1 MENFLSVDAYC
12 IDQNSHTRK
21 IINPN
26 QNMDQ
31 NQQTE
36 EQEIDLLELA
46 RKLWRRRK
54 SFYKSCGIAVVV
66 ALVVAFSIP
75 KEYAVTVTLS
85 PESGESSGSSSL
97 GGIASMMGVNLGSGD
112 GADALNITLFPDIL
126 SSNPFA
132 LELYGMPVTV
142 EDGEE
147 TTSMP
152 LNEYMESQSK
162 PWWGWLM
169 SLPGKAVGGILSLFK
184 DEEEGSAELNPF
196 RLSKE
201 ETLKLEAIKKS
212 MSATVDK
219 KTGITTITVTLQ
231 DPLVA
236 ATVADSVVC
245 KLQDYVTDYRTRKAI
260 DDCAYWEKLYT
271 ERQSEYYTAQQK
283 YAAYVD
289 ENKGLYTEKSKVEGD
304 RLQNDMNL
312 AYQVYSQTAQQLQL
326 TRGKIQEAKPVFA
339 VVNPATVPIKAASP
353 KKLMI
358 LVGFVFLAFCGTAGW
373 ILFGEDI
380 WGKLRMKN

>member
-1 MENFLSVDAYC
+1 
-12 IDQNSHTRK
+12 
-21 IINPN
+21 
-26 QNMDQ
+26 MDQ
-31 NQQTE
+31 NHPTVD
-36 EQEIDLLELA
+36 QEIDLLELA
-46 RKLWRRRK
+46 RKLWLSRK
-54 SFYKSCGIAVVV
+54 TFYKTCGIAVLV

-75 KEYAVTVTLS
+75 KEYTVTVTLS
-85 PESGESSGSSSL
+85 PESGESSTGGNL
-97 GGIASMMGVNLGSGD
+97 GGIASMMGVNLGGSET
-112 GADALNITLFPDIL
+112 DALNITLFPDIL

-169 SLPGKAVGGILSLFK
+169 GLPGKAVGGLLSLFR

-196 RLSKE
+196 RLSVKE
-201 ETLKLEAIKKS
+201 TGKLEAIKKS
-212 MSATVDK
+212 MSANVDK
-219 KTGITTITVTLQ
+219 KTGVTTLTVTLQ

-260 DDCAYWEKLYT
+260 DDCAYWEKLYR
-271 ERQSEYYTAQQK
+271 ERQSEYYAAQQA
-283 YAAYVD
+283 YATYVD
-289 ENKGLYTEKSKVEGD
+289 ENKGLYTQKSKVEGE

-326 TRGKIQEAKPVFA
+326 TRGKIQEAKAVFA
-339 VVNPATVPIKAASP
+339 VVNPATVPVKASSP

-380 WGKLRMKN
+380 WSKLRMKNGELKN

>member
-1 MENFLSVDAYC
+1 
-12 IDQNSHTRK
+12 
-21 IINPN
+21 
-26 QNMDQ
+26 MDQ
-31 NQQTE
+31 NQPTVD
-36 EQEIDLLELA
+36 QEIDLLELA
-46 RKLWRRRK
+46 RKLWLRRK
-54 SFYKSCGIAVVV
+54 SFYKSCGLAVLV

-75 KEYAVTVTLS
+75 KEYTVTVTLS
-85 PESGESSGSSSL
+85 PESGESSTGGNL
-97 GGIASMMGVNLGSGD
+97 GGLASMMGVNLGGSET
-112 GADALNITLFPDIL
+112 DALNITLFPDIL

-147 TTSMP
+147 TTSIP

-184 DEEEGSAELNPF
+184 DEEEGRESAELNPF
-196 RLSKE
+196 RLSVKE
-201 ETLKLEAIKKS
+201 TGKLEAIKHS

-260 DDCAYWEKLYT
+260 DDCRYWEKLYR
-271 ERQSEYYTAQQK
+271 ERQSEYYAAQQA
-283 YAAYVD
+283 YATYVD
-289 ENKGLYTEKSKVEGD
+289 ENKGLYTQKSKVEGE

-339 VVNPATVPIKAASP
+339 VVNPATVPVKASSP

-373 ILFGEDI
+373 ILFGEDA
-380 WGKLRMKN
+380 WKKMREAKKEE

>member
-162 PWWGWLM
+162 PWWSWLM

>member
-46 RKLWRRRK
+46 RKLWRRRN

-162 PWWGWLM
+162 PWWSWLM

>member
-1 MENFLSVDAYC
+1 
-12 IDQNSHTRK
+12 
-21 IINPN
+21 
-26 QNMDQ
+26 
-31 NQQTE
+31 
-36 EQEIDLLELA
+36 
-46 RKLWRRRK
+46 
-54 SFYKSCGIAVVV
+54 
-66 ALVVAFSIP
+66 
-75 KEYAVTVTLS
+75 
-85 PESGESSGSSSL
+85 
-97 GGIASMMGVNLGSGD
+97 
-112 GADALNITLFPDIL
+112 
-126 SSNPFA
+126 
-132 LELYGMPVTV
+132 MPVTV

-236 ATVADSVVC
+236 ATVADSVVR

-289 ENKGLYTEKSKVEGD
+289 ENKGLYTQKSKVEGD

-326 TRGKIQEAKPVFA
+326 TRGKIQER
-339 VVNPATVPIKAASP
+339 PATPTDARQDP
-353 KKLMI
+353 
-358 LVGFVFLAFCGTAGW
+358 G
-373 ILFGEDI
+373 GEARVCRGQSCHGAD
-380 WGKLRMKN
+380 

>member
-1 MENFLSVDAYC
+1 
-12 IDQNSHTRK
+12 
-21 IINPN
+21 
-26 QNMDQ
+26 MDQ

-46 RKLWRRRK
+46 QKLWRRRK
-54 SFYKSCGIAVVV
+54 SFYKTCGIAVVV

-85 PESGESSGSSSL
+85 PESGESSGSGSL

-162 PWWGWLM
+162 PWWSWLM

-184 DEEEGSAELNPF
+184 DEEEGRESAELNPF

-201 ETLKLEAIKKS
+201 ETLKLEA
-212 MSATVDK
+212 
-219 KTGITTITVTLQ
+219 
-231 DPLVA
+231 
-236 ATVADSVVC
+236 ATVADSVVR

-271 ERQSEYYTAQQK
+271 ERQSEYYAAQQA
-283 YAAYVD
+283 YATYVD
-289 ENKGLYTEKSKVEGD
+289 ENKGLYTQKSKVEGE

-380 WGKLRMKN
+380 WGKLRIKN

>member
-1 MENFLSVDAYC
+1 
-12 IDQNSHTRK
+12 
-21 IINPN
+21 
-26 QNMDQ
+26 MDQ

-46 RKLWRRRK
+46 QKLWRRRK
-54 SFYKSCGIAVVV
+54 SFYKTCGIAVVV

-85 PESGESSGSSSL
+85 PESGESSGSNL

-162 PWWGWLM
+162 PWWSWLM

-184 DEEEGSAELNPF
+184 DEEEGRESAELNPF
-196 RLSKE
+196 RLSIE
-201 ETLKLEAIKKS
+201 ETLKLEAIKHS

-236 ATVADSVVC
+236 ATVADSVVR

-271 ERQSEYYTAQQK
+271 ERQSEYYAAQQA
-283 YAAYVD
+283 YATYVD
-289 ENKGLYTEKSKVEGD
+289 ENKGLYTQKSKVEGE

-380 WGKLRMKN
+380 WGKLRIKN